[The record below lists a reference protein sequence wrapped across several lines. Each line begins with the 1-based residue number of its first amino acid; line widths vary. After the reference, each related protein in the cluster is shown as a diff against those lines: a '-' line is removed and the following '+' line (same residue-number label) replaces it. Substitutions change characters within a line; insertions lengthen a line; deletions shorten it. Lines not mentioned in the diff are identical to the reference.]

1 MENKRYSPK
10 EFLRARRPEKFSDSV
25 IEQTPILDRSILEY
39 QLDSITSRK
48 QEVNFEKFAHRLAE
62 RTICLNLVPQTGPTG
77 GGDSKVDTETY
88 PVADSLS
95 LIWYEG
101 IGLEA
106 ASERW
111 AFAFSAKKQWI
122 TKVRDDVKK
131 IFETKRGYKKAFF
144 ITIPSPKIGE

>member
-10 EFLRARRPEKFSDSV
+10 EFLRARRPERFSDSTV
-25 IEQTPILDRSILEY
+25 EESAILDRSILEY
-39 QLDSITSRK
+39 HLDSLTSRK
-48 QEVNFEKFAHRLAE
+48 QEISFEKFAHRLAE
-62 RTICLNLVPQTGPTG
+62 RTICPNLVPQTGPTG

-101 IGLEA
+101 IGQEA

-111 AFAFSAKKQWI
+111 AFAFSAKKKWEV
-122 TKVRDDVKK
+122 KVRDDMKK
-131 IFETKRGYKKAFF
+131 MFETRRGYKKAF
-144 ITIPSPKIGE
+144 